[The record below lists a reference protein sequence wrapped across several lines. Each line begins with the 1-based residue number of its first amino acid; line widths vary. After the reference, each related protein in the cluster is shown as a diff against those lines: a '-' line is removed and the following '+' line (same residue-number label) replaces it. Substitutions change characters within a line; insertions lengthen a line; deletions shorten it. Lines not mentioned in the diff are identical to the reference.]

1 MTVKE
6 HYDNHLSK
14 YYSWMAGDF
23 TEKQVEHQQYFTKHN
38 LKPVI
43 NKRAFDLGC
52 GHGIQTVTLASLG
65 YNVKAIDFNTD
76 LLTELSNIR
85 GEFPIEIVNAD
96 ILDFLAMEKSQAEL
110 IVCMGDTLTHFP
122 SIDALKSLV
131 QRVGE
136 VLIPKG
142 KFIVSF
148 RDLTVELEGSARFIP
163 VKSDRNRIFTC
174 FLEYVADHVVVHDII
189 HEKEKN
195 VWVQKVSAY
204 PKLRIS
210 EKIIN
215 EIAMKNHLACISS
228 ETINRMIYLIF
239 EKH

>member
-6 HYDNHLSK
+6 HYDNHLAK

-23 TEKQVEHQQYFTKHN
+23 TEKRVEHQQYFSKHC
-38 LKPVI
+38 LKPTG
-43 NKRAFDLGC
+43 NKSAFDLGC
-52 GHGIQTVTLASLG
+52 GHGLQAVALANLG
-65 YNVKAIDFNTD
+65 YNVRAVDFNTA
-76 LLTELSNIR
+76 LLTELDNIR
-85 GEFPIEIVNAD
+85 GELPIEIINAD
-96 ILDFLAMEKSQAEL
+96 ILDFLEAEKLPVEL

-122 SIDALKSLV
+122 SIDAVESFVKSVARL
-131 QRVGE
+131 
-136 VLIPKG
+136 LISKG
-142 KFIVSF
+142 KFMVSF
-148 RDLTVELEGSARFIP
+148 RDLTVELEGGARFIP
-163 VKSDRNRIFTC
+163 VKSDGSRIFTC
-174 FLEYVADHVVVHDII
+174 FLEYFADHVMVHDII

-215 EIAMKNHLACISS
+215 EIAMKNQLACISS

-239 EKH
+239 EKD